1 LYSRLCQHFQGALPS
16 GGSENAT
23 ESSGS
28 RNFAAELGA
37 LGYPGVAHIKREIR
51 WKPAEV
57 LLDALNESDLDAR
70 VAEGLPW
77 LELTFVDM
85 DRDWLVQNTKRRDR
99 KYRLGFAVSLAWKL
113 AEGKTTARG
122 FKSFGRV

>member
-1 LYSRLCQHFQGALPS
+1 M
-16 GGSENAT
+16 T

-28 RNFAAELGA
+28 RDFAAELGA
-37 LGYPGVAHIKREIR
+37 LGYPRVAREIR
-51 WKPAEV
+51 RKPAEV
-57 LLDALNESDLDAR
+57 LLDALNELDLVAR

-99 KYRLGFAVSLAWKL
+99 QYRLGFAVSLAWKL